1 MRNKNAGK
9 MYKFI
14 NRGTRPE
21 SLREER
27 RGKERQDKQKVRET
41 RRAEAA

>member
-1 MRNKNAGK
+1 MEGGRCETKNAGK

-27 RGKERQDKQKVRET
+27 RGKER
-41 RRAEAA
+41 